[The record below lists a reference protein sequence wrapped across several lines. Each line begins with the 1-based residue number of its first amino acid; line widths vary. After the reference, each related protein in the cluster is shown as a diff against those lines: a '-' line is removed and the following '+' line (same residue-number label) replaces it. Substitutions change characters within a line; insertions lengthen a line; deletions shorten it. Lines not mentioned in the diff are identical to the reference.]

1 MGSRAAVAV
10 ANLAKDTDLAGYVQ
24 GVVCLSYPLY
34 PPGQLDKK
42 RDEPLKELEYPTLF
56 LSGTKDDMAEC
67 SLLEKAV
74 ATIPK
79 EAKIYWI
86 EGANHGH
93 KVSGR
98 KTEEVN
104 EEIFLQMAEWC
115 NYVMGV
121 LAKKSGQQGLNMSMM
136 RDKIMMENTPYTPVG
151 SREAQGTSTEY
162 THTDRGRDG
171 SQKGSSLPSPSKPRA
186 ENSVQSAVKSKTS
199 ATTSEETN
207 DTEKVASKR
216 THEEDAEVSK
226 GAKKPR
232 SGRGRKKK

>member
-10 ANLAKDTDLAGYVQ
+10 ANLIKDTDLAGYVQ

-34 PPGQLDKK
+34 PPGQLDKM
-42 RDEPLKELEYPTLF
+42 RDEPLKDLQYPTLF

-74 ATIPK
+74 GNIPK

-98 KTEEVN
+98 KSEEVN
-104 EEIFLQMAEWC
+104 DEIFLQMAEWC

-121 LAKKSGQQGLNMSMM
+121 KAKKSGEHQGLSMSMM
-136 RDKIMMENTPYTPVG
+136 RDRLKMENIPNTPVG
-151 SREAQGTSTEY
+151 SREAQATSTDY
-162 THTDRGRDG
+162 THTDRGKDG
-171 SQKGSSLPSPSKPRA
+171 SQKGSLPSPARPRA
-186 ENSVQSAVKSKTS
+186 ENSTAKDST
-199 ATTSEETN
+199 TTSEEMN
-207 DTEKVASKR
+207 HAGKIASKR
-216 THEEDAEVSK
+216 TAADDEEEEKS
-226 GAKKPR
+226 AKKPK